1 MGHDDLAISTKR
13 GHRFLL
19 SFRRSRQLYMLI
31 ALPIVYF
38 AVFKYGAISWM
49 SIAFKDYKSTLGFAR
64 SPWVGF
70 KYFGLFLSDPYFW
83 KLIRNTLL
91 INLFQIV
98 FYFPFPIL
106 LALMINEVR
115 VKKMRRIIQTISYL
129 PYFFST
135 VVVCGIVV
143 NYLSSEGL
151 VNNIIAFMGGK
162 RIPFMTTPGWFR
174 TIYTL
179 SEIWQRAGW
188 GSIIYLAALAGVEV
202 ELYEASLIDGATR
215 WKQVFYISL
224 PSIAPVISI
233 QLLLTL
239 GSILSVGY
247 EKILLLY
254 NGSTQE
260 TADVIST
267 YIYRR
272 GLISAEYSYGAA
284 VGVFQA
290 VVALVLIFLANK
302 AADKLGSTSLW

>member
-1 MGHDDLAISTKR
+1 MEQPFVANRKQKSRFVLNFKR
-13 GHRFLL
+13 
-19 SFRRSRQLYMLI
+19 SWQLYLLI
-31 ALPIVYF
+31 ALPLLYF
-38 AVFKYGAISWM
+38 IVFKYGAISWM
-49 SIAFKDYKSTLGFAR
+49 SIAFKDYRSALGFIK
-64 SPWVGF
+64 SKWVGF
-70 KYFGLFLSDPYFW
+70 KYFDLFLSDPYFW
-83 KLIRNTLL
+83 KLIRNTLI
-91 INLFQIV
+91 INLYQLV
-98 FYFPFPIL
+98 FFFPFPII
-106 LALMINEVR
+106 LALMINE
-115 VKKMRRIIQTISYL
+115 MRLKRMRKLIQTISYL

-135 VVVCGIVV
+135 VVVCGLVV

-151 VNNIIAFMGGK
+151 INNIIASFGGS
-162 RIPFMTTPGWFR
+162 RIPFMTTPSWFR
-174 TIYTL
+174 TIYTA

-188 GSIIYLAALAGVEV
+188 GSIIYLAALAGVDV

-215 WKQVFYISL
+215 WKQMLYISL

-254 NGSTQE
+254 NGSTLE

-284 VGVFQA
+284 VGIFQA
-290 VVALVLIFLANK
+290 VIALLLIFVANK